1 MHSGPLTL
9 PVCTT
14 GPILPFVVLALWYDN
29 VTFIQQHA
37 LSSSEE
43 NERRT
48 TKNNGKRSAEL
59 ITDTLEYAL
68 GC

>member
-1 MHSGPLTL
+1 MIH
-9 PVCTT
+9 
-14 GPILPFVVLALWYDN
+14 

-48 TKNNGKRSAEL
+48 TKNNGKRSTEL

-68 GC
+68 GCERVVSRVIKS